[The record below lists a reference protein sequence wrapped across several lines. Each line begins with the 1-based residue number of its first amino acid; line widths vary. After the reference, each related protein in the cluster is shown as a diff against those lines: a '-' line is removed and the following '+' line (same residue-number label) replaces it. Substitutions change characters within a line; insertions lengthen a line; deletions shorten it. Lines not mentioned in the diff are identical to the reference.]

1 MLAPWAQ
8 QQVLTWLF
16 TTGAVGTRPT
26 AWFLALH
33 TGDPGDGADNEVT
46 AAADANYARQSV
58 DLTVALVGSQYEAD
72 TDADATFPAA
82 ETGASYTVTHVSM
95 RTALTAGDALLI
107 KAVPI
112 PIPVVGGGVV
122 SIPLG
127 ELIIQGGQ

>member
-8 QQVLTWLF
+8 EQVLTWLF
-16 TTGAVGTRPT
+16 TTGAMGTRPT

-33 TGDPGDGADNEVT
+33 TGDPGTGADNEVT
-46 AAADANYARQSV
+46 SGADANYARQSV
-58 DLTVALVGSQYEAD
+58 DLTVALVGNQYEAD
-72 TDADATFPAA
+72 TDADVTFPAA

-95 RTALTAGDALLI
+95 HSAVTAGDALLI